1 MTVRVFRTYA
11 AIAADIDLT
20 TDGGA
25 YSAMIVTGTD
35 GDLVLTPHG
44 NPDADQVVSF
54 KAGWPQYLAAR
65 AIKLAGSTA
74 TKVTVGWA

>member
-1 MTVRVFRTYA
+1 MTVRVFKTYA
-11 AIAADIDLT
+11 TIAADVDLT
-20 TDGGA
+20 TIGA
-25 YSAMIVTGTD
+25 YSAMIVCGTD

-44 NPDADQVVSF
+44 TPDADQLVSF
-54 KAGWPQYLAAR
+54 KAGVPQYLSAR